1 VSSAE
6 PGSEGDGDAGRG
18 TSPDAG
24 RGADADRSPLP
35 PEVERRLVH
44 ATGAAIPLAWTFG
57 LVEWWSVRLA
67 WTGALAGAL
76 ALEAGRLSGRVDLAI
91 YDRLTREYE
100 RDNLA
105 GYALYMVSMTL
116 VAYLFAFEPGVAF
129 AGVLPYRPGVAA
141 AAMLMLALADPVSG
155 LLSSGEL
162 RDVKRLRV
170 LAATFAVAT
179 LVAVPF
185 VPALPAV
192 LGGAAA
198 TLADGVKPVVAGYV
212 IDDNLTIPPAAA
224 VGMTVGFLI

>member
-1 VSSAE
+1 MV
-6 PGSEGDGDAGRG
+6 DV
-18 TSPDAG
+18 
-24 RGADADRSPLP
+24 P

-44 ATGAAIPLAWTFG
+44 ATGAAIPLAWAVG
-57 LVEWWSVRLA
+57 LVRWRSVQLL
-67 WTGALAGAL
+67 WTAALAVAL
-76 ALEAGRLSGRVDLAI
+76 ALELGRLSGRVDLAI

-100 RDNLA
+100 SDNVA

-116 VAYLFAFEPGVAF
+116 VAYLFAFEPGTVL
-129 AGVLPYRPGVAA
+129 AGVLPYRPGLAA

-155 LLSSGEL
+155 LLGSGEL
-162 RDVKRLRV
+162 RKRVWV

-185 VPALPAV
+185 VPVVPAV

-212 IDDNLTIPPAAA
+212 VDDNLTIPPAAA
-224 VGMTVGFLI
+224 VGMTVGFLL

>member
-1 VSSAE
+1 MPARERAAE
-6 PGSEGDGDAGRG
+6 ADGL
-18 TSPDAG
+18 PV
-24 RGADADRSPLP
+24 P

-44 ATGAAIPLAWTFG
+44 ATGAAIPLAWATG
-57 LVEWWSVRLA
+57 VLA
-67 WTGALAGAL
+67 WREVQLFWTGALGVAL

-100 RDNLA
+100 ADNLA

-116 VAYLFAFEPGVAF
+116 VAYLFALEPGTTV

-155 LLSSGEL
+155 LLGSGEL
-162 RDVKRLRV
+162 RKRVWV

-179 LVAVPF
+179 LVALPF

-212 IDDNLTIPPAAA
+212 VDDNLTIPPAAA
-224 VGMTVGFLI
+224 VGMTVGFLV

>member
-1 VSSAE
+1 VV
-6 PGSEGDGDAGRG
+6 RG
-18 TSPDAG
+18 V
-24 RGADADRSPLP
+24 P

-44 ATGAAIPLAWTFG
+44 ATGAVIPLGWAVGLLRWHTVQLLWTAA
-57 LVEWWSVRLA
+57 LVV
-67 WTGALAGAL
+67 AL

-100 RDNLA
+100 ADNLA

-116 VAYLFAFEPGVAF
+116 VAYLFAFESGVAL

-155 LLSSGEL
+155 LLGSGEL
-162 RDVKRLRV
+162 RDVKRFRV

-198 TLADGVKPVVAGYV
+198 TVADGVKPVVAGYV
-212 IDDNLTIPPAAA
+212 VDDNLTIPPAAA
-224 VGMTVGFLI
+224 VGMTVGFLVV

>member
-1 VSSAE
+1 VV
-6 PGSEGDGDAGRG
+6 RG
-18 TSPDAG
+18 V
-24 RGADADRSPLP
+24 P

-44 ATGAAIPLAWTFG
+44 ATGAAIPLAWATG
-57 LVEWWSVRLA
+57 VLA
-67 WTGALAGAL
+67 WREVQLFWTVGLAVAL

-91 YDRLTREYE
+91 YGRLTREYE
-100 RDNLA
+100 ADNLA

-116 VAYLFAFEPGVAF
+116 VAYLFAFEPGTVL

-155 LLSSGEL
+155 LLGSGEL
-162 RDVKRLRV
+162 RDVKRFRV

-185 VPALPAV
+185 VPALPAA

-212 IDDNLTIPPAAA
+212 VDDNLTIPPAAA
-224 VGMTVGFLI
+224 VGMTVGFLV

>member
-1 VSSAE
+1 MV
-6 PGSEGDGDAGRG
+6 DV
-18 TSPDAG
+18 
-24 RGADADRSPLP
+24 P

-44 ATGAAIPLAWTFG
+44 ATGAAIPLAWAVG
-57 LVEWWSVRLA
+57 LVGWRSVQLL
-67 WTGALAGAL
+67 WTAALAVAL
-76 ALEAGRLSGRVDLAI
+76 ALELGRLSGRVDLAI

-100 RDNLA
+100 SDNVA

-116 VAYLFAFEPGVAF
+116 VAYLFAFEPGTVL
-129 AGVLPYRPGVAA
+129 AGVLPYRPGLAA

-155 LLSSGEL
+155 LLGSGEL
-162 RDVKRLRV
+162 RKRVWV

-185 VPALPAV
+185 VPALPAI

-212 IDDNLTIPPAAA
+212 VDDNLTIPPAAA
-224 VGMTVGFLI
+224 VGMTVGFLV

>member
-1 VSSAE
+1 VSTAE
-6 PGSEGDGDAGRG
+6 AGSR
-18 TSPDAG
+18 TV
-24 RGADADRSPLP
+24 P

-44 ATGAAIPLAWTFG
+44 ATGAAIPLAWAFG

-67 WTGALAGAL
+67 WTVALAGAL

>member
-1 VSSAE
+1 MV
-6 PGSEGDGDAGRG
+6 DV
-18 TSPDAG
+18 
-24 RGADADRSPLP
+24 P

-44 ATGAAIPLAWTFG
+44 ATGASIPLAWAVG
-57 LVEWWSVRLA
+57 LVGWRSVQLL
-67 WTGALAGAL
+67 WTAALAVAL
-76 ALEAGRLSGRVDLAI
+76 ALELGRLSGRVDLAI

-100 RDNLA
+100 SDNVA

-116 VAYLFAFEPGVAF
+116 VAYLFAFEPGTVL
-129 AGVLPYRPGVAA
+129 AGVLPYRPGLAA

-155 LLSSGEL
+155 LLGSGEL
-162 RDVKRLRV
+162 RKRVWV

-185 VPALPAV
+185 VPVVPAV

-212 IDDNLTIPPAAA
+212 VDDNLTIPPAAA
-224 VGMTVGFLI
+224 VGMTVGFLL

>member
-1 VSSAE
+1 M
-6 PGSEGDGDAGRG
+6 
-18 TSPDAG
+18 
-24 RGADADRSPLP
+24 
-35 PEVERRLVH
+35 
-44 ATGAAIPLAWTFG
+44 PLAWAFG

>member
-1 VSSAE
+1 VV
-6 PGSEGDGDAGRG
+6 DV
-18 TSPDAG
+18 
-24 RGADADRSPLP
+24 P

-44 ATGAAIPLAWTFG
+44 ATGAAIPLAWAVG
-57 LVEWWSVRLA
+57 LVGWRSVQLL
-67 WTGALAGAL
+67 WTAALAVAL
-76 ALEAGRLSGRVDLAI
+76 ALELGRLSGRVDLAI

-100 RDNLA
+100 SDNVA

-116 VAYLFAFEPGVAF
+116 VAYLFAFEPGTVL
-129 AGVLPYRPGVAA
+129 AGVLPYRPGLAA

-155 LLSSGEL
+155 LLGSGEL
-162 RDVKRLRV
+162 RKRVWV

-185 VPALPAV
+185 VPVVPAV

-212 IDDNLTIPPAAA
+212 VDDNLTIPPAAA
-224 VGMTVGFLI
+224 VGMTVGFLL

>member
-1 VSSAE
+1 MV
-6 PGSEGDGDAGRG
+6 DV
-18 TSPDAG
+18 
-24 RGADADRSPLP
+24 P

-44 ATGAAIPLAWTFG
+44 ATGAAIPLAWAVG
-57 LVEWWSVRLA
+57 LVGWRSVQLL
-67 WTGALAGAL
+67 WTAALAVAL
-76 ALEAGRLSGRVDLAI
+76 ALELGRLSGRVDLAI

-100 RDNLA
+100 SDNVA

-116 VAYLFAFEPGVAF
+116 VAYLFAFEPGTVL
-129 AGVLPYRPGVAA
+129 AGVLPYRPGLAA

-155 LLSSGEL
+155 LLGSGEL
-162 RDVKRLRV
+162 RKRVWV

-185 VPALPAV
+185 VPVVPAV

-212 IDDNLTIPPAAA
+212 VDDNLTIPPAAA
-224 VGMTVGFLI
+224 VGMTVGFLL

>member
-1 VSSAE
+1 VPNDEPRADPEE
-6 PGSEGDGDAGRG
+6 PG
-18 TSPDAG
+18 
-24 RGADADRSPLP
+24 ADVRERPLP

-44 ATGAAIPLAWTFG
+44 ATGGAIPLAWAVG
-57 LVEWWSVRLA
+57 LVEWWFVQLA
-67 WTGALAGAL
+67 WTVALAVAL

-116 VAYLFAFEPGVAF
+116 VAYLFAFEPGVTF
-129 AGVLPYRPGVAA
+129 GGVLPFRPGVAA
-141 AAMLMLALADPVSG
+141 SAMLMLAFADPVSG
-155 LLSSGEL
+155 LLGSGEL
-162 RDVKRLRV
+162 RKRLRV
-170 LAATFAVAT
+170 LFVTFVVAT

-185 VPALPAV
+185 VPVIPAI

-224 VGMTVGFLI
+224 VGMTVGFLL

>member
-1 VSSAE
+1 M
-6 PGSEGDGDAGRG
+6 R
-18 TSPDAG
+18 
-24 RGADADRSPLP
+24 

-44 ATGAAIPLAWTFG
+44 ATGAAIPLAWAVG
-57 LVEWWSVRLA
+57 LVEWWSVQLA
-67 WTGALAGAL
+67 WTVALAVAL

-116 VAYLFAFEPGVAF
+116 VAYLFAFEPGVTF
-129 AGVLPYRPGVAA
+129 GGVLPFRPGVAA
-141 AAMLMLALADPVSG
+141 AAMLMLAFADPVSG
-155 LLSSGEL
+155 LLGSGEL
-162 RDVKRLRV
+162 RKRVRV
-170 LAATFAVAT
+170 LLATFAVAT

-185 VPALPAV
+185 VPVLAAV

-212 IDDNLTIPPAAA
+212 VDDNLTIPPAAA
-224 VGMTVGFLI
+224 VGMTAGFLLL